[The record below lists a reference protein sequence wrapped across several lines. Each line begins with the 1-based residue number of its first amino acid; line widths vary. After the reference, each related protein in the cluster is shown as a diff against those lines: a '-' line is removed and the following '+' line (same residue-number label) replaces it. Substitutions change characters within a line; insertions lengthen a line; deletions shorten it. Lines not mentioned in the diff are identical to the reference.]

1 MGLGI
6 KLRNLFNNKQI
17 EISADEIQNDKNS
30 ERFEALCA
38 EEFMV
43 HVAINLIANAISK
56 CEIRTF
62 LTNKEVHK
70 SEYYLWNYQPNKNQN
85 SNEFMHELIL
95 KLLYFNEALV
105 FELGGQLFIADGYT
119 QGTEVIQERTFY
131 NISRGAF
138 SIGEERKITE
148 VLYFKLNN
156 KSVRQLLLNLCE
168 SYNELMTVAYEKF
181 SKSGGEKGVLTIDAA
196 KVSGQA
202 KTLDK
207 SFDEIMDD
215 MMNNRFKK
223 FFNSRNA
230 VMPLFQGYSYESK
243 GGQEAT
249 KKATSELKDITD
261 IDDRIVIKVANAFNI
276 PVQLLKGD
284 IADVEKITHNFL
296 TFCIDPIV
304 NMLQTEINRKR
315 NGKNVLKGTY
325 VLIDTKSILHTDLF
339 AIAEKIDKLISSG
352 MYSID
357 ELRKYCGDIQLN
369 TNFSTQ
375 HFITKNY
382 ETMKGENE
390 SDKLKDDVSSSSGS

>member
-6 KLRNLFNNKQI
+6 KLRNLFSNKTV
-17 EISADEIQNDKNS
+17 EITSSEVENDKN

-62 LTNKEVHK
+62 LTNKEVYK
-70 SEYYLWNYQPNKNQN
+70 GEYYLWNYQPNKNQN
-85 SNEFMHELIL
+85 ANEFMHELIL
-95 KLLYFNEALV
+95 KLLYFNEVLV
-105 FELGGQLFIADGYT
+105 FEFAGQLFIADGYT

-138 SIGEERKITE
+138 SLGEVRKITE

-156 KSVRQLLLNLCE
+156 KSVKQLLTNLCE
-168 SYNELMTVAYEKF
+168 SYNELMTVAYDKF
-181 SKSGGEKGVLTIDAA
+181 NKSGGEKGVLTIDAS
-196 KVSGQA
+196 KVIGQA

-207 SFDEIMDD
+207 TYDEIMDD

-243 GGQEAT
+243 GGQEST
-249 KKATSELKDITD
+249 KKATSELKDIVD

-339 AIAEKIDKLISSG
+339 AIAEKIDKLIASG

-357 ELRKYCGDIQLN
+357 ELRKYCGDVKLN
-369 TNFSTQ
+369 TDFSAQ

-382 ETMKGENE
+382 ETMKGEDE
-390 SDKLKDDVSSSSGS
+390 SGKLKDDVSSSSGS